1 MKIYDWPTGPYPARV
16 RIALAEKNLQ
26 SRVQFVTVNLWKG
39 EHKKPD
45 FLARNYSGTAAGART
60 RRRNL
65 HCRVHGHYRI
75 P

>member
-26 SRVQFVTVNLWKG
+26 SRVQFVTVNLWKRAQ
-39 EHKKPD
+39 ETRLPRQELLRH
-45 FLARNYSGTAAGART
+45 AAVTRT